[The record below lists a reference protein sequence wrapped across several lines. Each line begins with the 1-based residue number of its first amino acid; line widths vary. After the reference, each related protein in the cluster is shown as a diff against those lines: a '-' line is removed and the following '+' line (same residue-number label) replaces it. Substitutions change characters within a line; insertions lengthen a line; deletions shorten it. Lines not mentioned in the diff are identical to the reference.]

1 MGTRQKLCVDVR
13 SRGATT
19 MTSTCPV
26 YCPAHLVIADD
37 CASINRPKKK
47 RESLF
52 ERKREKESCFLTAKY
67 IPGFSFI
74 IFFPKIIAHEIH
86 QFRGKLFIPFLAFP
100 LAYPLALYKDYAQ
113 NICLTYCPTS
123 L

>member
-47 RESLF
+47 KRKSF
-52 ERKREKESCFLTAKY
+52 RKKERKRILFPYCKIYTRIQFY
-67 IPGFSFI
+67 Y
-74 IFFPKIIAHEIH
+74 FFP
-86 QFRGKLFIPFLAFP
+86 
-100 LAYPLALYKDYAQ
+100 Q
-113 NICLTYCPTS
+113 NNRA
-123 L
+123 